1 MSILRIISSY
11 IADAITAMAGLAGV
25 AYMMGYEE
33 KYVFYAGISGILI
46 FAFLAVLH
54 LYEIKKK

>member
-1 MSILRIISSY
+1 MEIVSSY
-11 IADAITAMAGLAGV
+11 FERAIKAMAALAGV

-54 LYEIKKK
+54 LYELKKK